1 VVSRRPWSSS
11 RLSTSEKIVDL
22 VDSVKVY
29 AKQETIGP
37 LRGAGRWLMFGLTA
51 SLSLG
56 ISMLFAILGVL
67 RLVQDIGGDAIDG
80 AWSFVS
86 YLIAL
91 IAAVTLVAFS
101 LSRVNKPSLSR
112 KGVDHG

>member
-1 VVSRRPWSSS
+1 M
-11 RLSTSEKIVDL
+11 STSEKVVDL

-37 LRGAGRWLMFGLTA
+37 LRGAWRWLLFGLA
-51 SLSLG
+51 AALSLG

-67 RLVQDIGGDAIDG
+67 RLVQHLGGEALDG
-80 AWSFVS
+80 GWSFVS

-91 IAAVTLVAFS
+91 VVTASLVALS
-101 LSRVNKPSLSR
+101 LSRVNRPSLSKQGGQR
-112 KGVDHG
+112 G

>member
-1 VVSRRPWSSS
+1 MVSRRPWSGG
-11 RLSTSEKIVDL
+11 RLSTSEKVVDL

-37 LRGAGRWLMFGLTA
+37 LRGAGRWLLFGLTA
-51 SLSLG
+51 ALSLG

-67 RLVQDIGGDAIDG
+67 RLVQDVGGDALHG

-91 IAAVTLVAFS
+91 IAAVTLVALS
-101 LSRVNKPSLSR
+101 LSRVNKPSLAQQGDDR
-112 KGVDHG
+112 G

>member
-1 VVSRRPWSSS
+1 MVSRRPWSGS
-11 RLSTSEKIVDL
+11 RLSTSEKVIDL

-37 LRGAGRWLMFGLTA
+37 LRGAGRWLVFGLTA
-51 SLSLG
+51 ALSLG
-56 ISMLFAILGVL
+56 ISMLFAVLGVL
-67 RLVQDIGGDAIDG
+67 RLVQDVGGDALNG

-91 IAAVTLVAFS
+91 IAAVALVAIS
-101 LSRVNKPSLSR
+101 LSRVNKSTLSR
-112 KGVDHG
+112 QDDGRG